1 MTTVEQTSQRHELYR
16 EVNKRIREAAESFAA
31 DQPVAYL
38 CECGLTDCSATVE
51 FTRVQYD
58 ALLSQDGCFVLKAE
72 HA

>member
-51 FTRVQYD
+51 FTRVHVRR
-58 ALLSQDGCFVLKAE
+58 ASESGRLLRPQG
-72 HA
+72 